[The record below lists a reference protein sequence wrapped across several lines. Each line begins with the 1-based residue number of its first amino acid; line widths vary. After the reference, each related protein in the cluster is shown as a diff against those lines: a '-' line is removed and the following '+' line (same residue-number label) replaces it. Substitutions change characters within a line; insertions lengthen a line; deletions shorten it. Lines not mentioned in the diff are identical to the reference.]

1 MILGDFLEK
10 YRIEVRVEDSIEYN
24 QVTISQ
30 HKGVKFRGKKMGSK
44 IGRKRQFLVD
54 LNKYPNTVMFTR
66 QGIINGAIGIAPKDV
81 HNSIVTENMP
91 TLTVNTD
98 IINIDYLK
106 RLLTS
111 KYLQR
116 KICKLSTVGSAQK
129 SIHERDLL
137 KLEINLPDLEV
148 QKIIAQK
155 FINQEKNY
163 FGILKEI
170 QAQKSL
176 ITQLKQS
183 ILQEAIQGKLTSEWR
198 AQNSELITGDNSAAS
213 LLENIKAEKA
223 RLVKEKKIKKEK
235 PLLSIEKDEIPFN
248 LPEGWVWCRMQE
260 ITTLITDGKHGNCVD
275 EENSGYYFLSAK
287 DIQNGKLLYKNSRQ
301 INYKEFLEVH
311 NRTNLE
317 AGDLC
322 IVNTGGTVGKTA
334 IVKDNEFTQRT
345 TLQKSV
351 AVVKPLKGEVSTE
364 FLNIFIKVETPKL
377 LKTSRG
383 SAINNLLLGDMKKVV
398 IPLPTLKEQKAIVAK
413 VEALMK
419 KCTTLE
425 QEITQS
431 EQHAQMLMQAVLK
444 EAFEGEEKQV
454 VQEIN

>member
-1 MILGDFLEK
+1 
-10 YRIEVRVEDSIEYN
+10 
-24 QVTISQ
+24 
-30 HKGVKFRGKKMGSK
+30 
-44 IGRKRQFLVD
+44 
-54 LNKYPNTVMFTR
+54 
-66 QGIINGAIGIAPKDV
+66 
-81 HNSIVTENMP
+81 
-91 TLTVNTD
+91 
-98 IINIDYLK
+98 
-106 RLLTS
+106 
-111 KYLQR
+111 
-116 KICKLSTVGSAQK
+116 
-129 SIHERDLL
+129 
-137 KLEINLPDLEV
+137 
-148 QKIIAQK
+148 
-155 FINQEKNY
+155 
-163 FGILKEI
+163 LKEI

-345 TLQKSV
+345 TFQKSV

>member
-345 TLQKSV
+345 TFQKSV

>member
-235 PLLSIEKDEIPFN
+235 PLLSIE
-248 LPEGWVWCRMQE
+248 
-260 ITTLITDGKHGNCVD
+260 
-275 EENSGYYFLSAK
+275 
-287 DIQNGKLLYKNSRQ
+287 
-301 INYKEFLEVH
+301 
-311 NRTNLE
+311 
-317 AGDLC
+317 
-322 IVNTGGTVGKTA
+322 
-334 IVKDNEFTQRT
+334 
-345 TLQKSV
+345 
-351 AVVKPLKGEVSTE
+351 
-364 FLNIFIKVETPKL
+364 
-377 LKTSRG
+377 
-383 SAINNLLLGDMKKVV
+383 
-398 IPLPTLKEQKAIVAK
+398 
-413 VEALMK
+413 
-419 KCTTLE
+419 
-425 QEITQS
+425 
-431 EQHAQMLMQAVLK
+431 
-444 EAFEGEEKQV
+444 
-454 VQEIN
+454 